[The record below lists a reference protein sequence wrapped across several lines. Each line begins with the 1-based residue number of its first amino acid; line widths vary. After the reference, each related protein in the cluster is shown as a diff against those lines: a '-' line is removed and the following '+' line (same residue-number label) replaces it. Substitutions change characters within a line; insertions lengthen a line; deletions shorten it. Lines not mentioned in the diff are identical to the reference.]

1 MERSFIEICKEE
13 ATKKFFSALQW
24 RHRDLITSLID
35 IVTTK
40 DTLLN
45 SIHLK

>member
-13 ATKKFFSALQW
+13 ATTALQW

-40 DTLLN
+40 DTLFN